1 MLLSVTVT
9 NWIKI
14 KDSFTPAIELY
25 LTAKLLPL
33 GWKPAAGLCD
43 SATGKPRCKMKGVHI
58 NEPVP
63 EMD

>member
-1 MLLSVTVT
+1 M
-9 NWIKI
+9 
-14 KDSFTPAIELY
+14 
-25 LTAKLLPL
+25 AKLLPL